1 MVGRHEVS
9 ETERPAEFDAASTYE
24 RVSAALAGA
33 ADVDRA
39 TRMERYMREQFAF
52 HGVGTPERRRLTTDV
67 LRAARQAGAPD
78 LIDFADRCWRA
89 PQRELQYVAIDVLR
103 EGRAALGPDDV
114 SALRRPI
121 TTKSWWDTVDALA
134 AWPVG
139 SIVERHPAV
148 VAVMD
153 EWIGD
158 DDIWLARTALLH
170 QLRYGERTDADRLF
184 RYALRRAD
192 SQEFFLRKAIGWALR
207 QYARTDPEAV
217 RSFLASNE
225 RRLSPLTRREALKRR

>member
-9 ETERPAEFDAASTYE
+9 EMERPAEFDAASAYE

-39 TRMERYMREQFAF
+39 TQMERYMREQFAF

-67 LRAARQAGAPD
+67 LR
-78 LIDFADRCWRA
+78 
-89 PQRELQYVAIDVLR
+89 

-114 SALRRPI
+114 SALRRLI
-121 TTKSWWDTVDALA
+121 ATKSWWDTVDTLA

-153 EWIGD
+153 EWIVD
-158 DDIWLARTALLH
+158 DDIWLARTAMLH
-170 QLRYGERTDADRLF
+170 QLRFGQHTDVDRLF

-192 SQEFFLRKAIGWALR
+192 SQEFFVRKAIGWALR

-217 RSFLASNE
+217 RSFVAANE
-225 RRLSPLTRREALKRR
+225 GRLSSLTRREALKRC